1 MADNWQTTFLVISKD
16 LNEKKVINDGIKYS
30 GEFKDGNIVKKGN
43 N

>member
-1 MADNWQTTFLVISKD
+1 MADNWQTTFITKD
-16 LNEKKVINDGIKYS
+16 GRLFK